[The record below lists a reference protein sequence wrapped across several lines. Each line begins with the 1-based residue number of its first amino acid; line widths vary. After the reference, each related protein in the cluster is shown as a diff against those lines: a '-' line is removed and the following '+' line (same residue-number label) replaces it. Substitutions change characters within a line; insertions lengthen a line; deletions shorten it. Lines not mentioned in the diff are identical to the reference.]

1 MLERGRGPL
10 NGRQLRSRIGPGLLI
25 VLVHAVVVIVLIRY
39 AGTPSVRDKAVNA
52 TYIAFTMI
60 PVTAKPPAPAVIAPP
75 PLRRPRRAIA
85 QRVQPAP
92 PEPVHIPAIVEP
104 DLRAPEPEGQPAPQ
118 GKLDMEG
125 LRIAARRAQKER
137 GPTALERQRDS
148 EQLRAADDSAL
159 ARDIIKAKRPNC
171 QTAYA
176 GGEKADLLL
185 LIPLAIDTITGKGC
199 KW

>member
-1 MLERGRGPL
+1 MLEWGRRPL

-25 VLVHAVVVIVLIRY
+25 VLVHAVLVVVLMRY
-39 AGTPSVRDKAVNA
+39 AGAPSVRDQAVNA
-52 TYIAFTMI
+52 TYIAFTLI
-60 PVTAKPPAPAVIAPP
+60 PVTARPPAPPVIAPS
-75 PLRRPRRAIA
+75 PLRRQRRAIA

-92 PEPVHIPAIVEP
+92 PVPVHIPAILEP
-104 DLRAPEPEGQPAPQ
+104 DLRAPEAEDQPAQ
-118 GKLDMEG
+118 AGKLDMED
-125 LRIAARRAQKER
+125 LRLAARRAQRER
-137 GPTALERQRDS
+137 VPTALERQRDS
-148 EQLRAADDSAL
+148 EQLRAADDSTL
-159 ARDIIKAKRPNC
+159 ARDIRKAKRPNC